1 MPRGEVAPFGDEHEH
16 HAGREGEVRLVNGV
30 LEPELEIPAGTI
42 ERWRIVD
49 AANTRFVRLSI
60 GGRPFEIIGSDG
72 GLLPQPRSATEV
84 LLTPG
89 ERFDLAVGPFEEG
102 ERLEIA
108 ALPYDRGKGESER
121 ERFASLRV
129 GAAIASRA
137 EMPAT
142 LRQIDPLVEA
152 DAEPTRT
159 INLKALMHEGHHQ
172 RADPVRV
179 GELQVWELVNE
190 TGQDHPFHIHGF
202 FFQVVQE
209 TAGRRPKLPGKT
221 RSTCRGKA
229 RRGSRGFL
237 MTVQASGCTTATS
250 SSTTRWG

>member
-1 MPRGEVAPFGDEHEH
+1 
-16 HAGREGEVRLVNGV
+16 VRLVNGA

-49 AANTRFVRLSI
+49 AANTRFIRLSI
-60 GGRPFEIIGSDG
+60 GGRPFQIVGTDG
-72 GLLPQPRSATEV
+72 GLLPRPRSATEV

-102 ERLEIA
+102 ERLEID
-108 ALPYDRGKGESER
+108 ALPYDRGKGESKR
-121 ERFASLRV
+121 ERFATLRV
-129 GAAIASRA
+129 GAAVGSRA
-137 EMPAT
+137 EVPGT
-142 LRQIDPLVEA
+142 LRQIDPLV
-152 DAEPTRT
+152 DTNAEPTRT
-159 INLKALMHEGHHQ
+159 ISLKALMHGGHHQ

-209 TAGRRPKLPGKT
+209 DGRTPPEIAWKDTVNVPRKSQTKIAWLPDDRPGEWMYHCHILEHHAMGMMAHFSVVP
-221 RSTCRGKA
+221 
-229 RRGSRGFL
+229 
-237 MTVQASGCTTATS
+237 
-250 SSTTRWG
+250 